1 MRRKVPWILERG
13 SKGAEGKLSAQYHST
28 AWGGYLR
35 LVSHCNRS
43 GSTGKGCSTDELFKQ
58 TAHQNRASVTASAVH
73 RKSEGLTFGGFVNA
87 FWVRF
92 LGCFCDERAG
102 FFVAIGEEGLFDC
115 EVEDF
120 VEDEEE
126 EEEDD
131 DDDDE
136 DEDEEDEDDD
146 DEEDVEE
153 LEDTEEGLRLR
164 VLLKEVLAVDIFKS
178 PCVSMFA

>member
-1 MRRKVPWILERG
+1 M
-13 SKGAEGKLSAQYHST
+13 
-28 AWGGYLR
+28 
-35 LVSHCNRS
+35 SHCNSS

-58 TAHQNRASVTASAVH
+58 TTDQNRASVTASAVH

-92 LGCFCDERAG
+92 LGFFCDERAD
-102 FFVAIGEEGLFDC
+102 FFVVIGEEGLFDC

-126 EEEDD
+126 EEEEE

-136 DEDEEDEDDD
+136 DEDDEDDDEDED

-153 LEDTEEGLRLR
+153 LEDTEEGLL
-164 VLLKEVLAVDIFKS
+164 VLFKEVLAVDI
-178 PCVSMFA
+178 